1 MTGHVFVSHGSD
13 DSQEANALA
22 ALIESKGVVAW
33 IAPRDVRPG
42 QDYSEQLQAAIE
54 SCAAF
59 VVLVSDRANKS
70 PFVRAETEMAFST
83 SKPLYP
89 VRMSDVQPAA
99 GLAFFLKLKH
109 WTDAFGPE
117 REANIA
123 RLMRELEAFAGTR
136 FDPAPAPEV
145 TAAPSPA
152 PAPAPAFAVA
162 GTTTPPSPSPSR
174 QPLPADTSLIE
185 AAIGT
190 NQSYYLEH
198 WRRMEAQNKSYDW
211 NWPACLFNVFWFA
224 FRKMWWPAVALGILW
239 LVASVMMADPS
250 NKAMLRLGLVVL
262 IAPSFVT
269 GAFANRWYRTHV
281 DRLVAATAGM
291 DREQARAQLAAKG
304 GVSALGL
311 VVSVI
316 AVLFLSLI
324 ATLPATMERVVRQQ
338 QQLQQQQQQEQQQ
351 FQDQANMTVPAGDDG
366 AAGEKPPP
374 DPAQEESQPAY

>member
-83 SKPLYP
+83 SKPIYP

-162 GTTTPPSPSPSR
+162 GTTTPPSPSPPR

-281 DRLVAATAGM
+281 ERLVAATAGM
-291 DREQARAQLAAKG
+291 ERDRARAQLAASG
-304 GVSALGL
+304 GVSPLGL
-311 VVSVI
+311 IVSIV
-316 AVLFLSLI
+316 AVLFLSLL
-324 ATLPATMERVVRQQ
+324 ATLPFAVERAVREQ
-338 QQLQQQQQQEQQQ
+338 QQLL
-351 FQDQANMTVPAGDDG
+351 QDQANPTVPAGDDG
-366 AAGEKPPP
+366 AAGGKPPP
-374 DPAQEESQPAY
+374 DPAEEETQPAY

>member
-59 VVLVSDRANKS
+59 VVLVSDKANKS

-83 SKPLYP
+83 SKPIYP

-136 FDPAPAPEV
+136 FDPAPPPASPV
-145 TAAPSPA
+145 PPPPPPPPPA
-152 PAPAPAFAVA
+152 PAQPPAAPLGLTA
-162 GTTTPPSPSPSR
+162 PPGAIVPPTR

-198 WRRMEAQNKSYDW
+198 WRRMEARNKSYDW

-239 LVASVMMADPS
+239 LVASVMMADPA
-250 NKAMLRLGLVVL
+250 NKAMLKLGLVVL

-281 DRLVAATAGM
+281 ERLVAATAGM
-291 DREQARAQLAAKG
+291 ERDRARAQLAASG
-304 GVSALGL
+304 GVSPLGL
-311 VVSVI
+311 IVSIV
-316 AVLFLSLI
+316 AVLFLSLL
-324 ATLPATMERVVRQQ
+324 ATLPFAVERAVREQ
-338 QQLQQQQQQEQQQ
+338 QQLL
-351 FQDQANMTVPAGDDG
+351 QDQANPTVPAGDDG
-366 AAGEKPPP
+366 AAGGKLPP
-374 DPAQEESQPAY
+374 DPAEEETQPAY